1 MVHLCMKKTPYFL
14 WYSKKKIFFK
24 RSLFRILIREIG
36 IYSKIYA
43 EKSAQYSKIYAEK
56 SAQYPKIFAEKSAQY
71 PEILSVCHKYMPN
84 RHNIQK
90 YCHFA
95 VVHKSEQLWY
105 DLYCVWLEAY
115 TYRCR
120 CFQCPKLLVTIFWI
134 WPQILTLF
142 FEIRSNIEDSQIN

>member
-1 MVHLCMKKTPYFL
+1 MYKENTIFCLIFKE
-14 WYSKKKIFFK
+14 IFFK

-90 YCHFA
+90 YCQFA
-95 VVHKSEQLWY
+95 VVHKSEQL
-105 DLYCVWLEAY
+105 
-115 TYRCR
+115 
-120 CFQCPKLLVTIFWI
+120 
-134 WPQILTLF
+134 
-142 FEIRSNIEDSQIN
+142 